1 MKYRSIVFDVARV
14 IEEVEKRGWNVSDL
28 ADRIGWERQQ
38 LYRLL
43 KYGRARKITI
53 EMIAQGLELPVTE
66 LITDE
71 TAQLPVMLDQGAVM
85 PTRAHD
91 TDAGLDLYAMEGGV
105 IPACG
110 SASFDTGVHCAI
122 PKGYVGLL
130 TSKSG
135 LMSNDEIT
143 SRGTIDADYRGSIQA
158 ILFNHSHK
166 PVRIE
171 TGQKITQMVILP
183 IITPEPVL
191 ADKLEATARGS
202 QGFGSTGKF

>member
-1 MKYRSIVFDVARV
+1 MKWRSIPID
-14 IEEVEKRGWNVSDL
+14 
-28 ADRIGWERQQ
+28 ADRIKKEISALGFTLSMFAEKCGWEHSQ
-38 LYRLL
+38 LVGIL
-43 KYGRARKITI
+43 KRARCRASTLEI
-53 EMIAQGLELPVTE
+53 IAIALELPVTE
-66 LITDE
+66 LMADE
-71 TAQLPVMLDQGAVM
+71 TAQLKVMLDPGAMM

-91 TDAGLDLYAMEGGV
+91 TDAGLDLYAMEGGT

-110 SASFDTGVHCAI
+110 SESFDTGVHCAI

-135 LMSNDEIT
+135 LMTYDEIT

-171 TGQKITQMVILP
+171 KGQKITQMVILP